1 MIIKS
6 KDFIV
11 VISHRFWNQLCNSNN
26 ALIKQ
31 DLFTHNYETHHVIQT
46 YDAKSLS
53 YIFYSMYIIEG
64 SSAKMA

>member
-46 YDAKSLS
+46 LYDAKSLS
-53 YIFYSMYIIEG
+53 
-64 SSAKMA
+64 